1 MRFFQRA
8 LATVVLGLAAAAA
21 GASPASPVAG
31 AEYRVLDQPQQTDS
45 GNKVEVTEF
54 FWYACPHCYAF
65 EPDLAKWVAAQGDKI
80 VFKRIPVVFRE
91 SFIPQQKMYYAL
103 EAMGK
108 LGVMHKKVFDA
119 IHVDRKRLETDSA
132 ILEFVESQGIDK
144 AKFLDAYNSFA
155 VQTKVSRVPK
165 LQQAY
170 RIDSVPMVTI
180 DGRFVTAPS
189 ILGET
194 KDLNGKSERELHAAT
209 LEVMSALVADVA
221 KNKGGAKPAAKPAK
235 AKTAGAAAGAK

>member
-1 MRFFQRA
+1 MRFFQRV
-8 LATVVLGLAAAAA
+8 LATVALGLAAAAA

-91 SFIPQQKMYYAL
+91 TFIPQQKMYYAL

-108 LGVMHKKVFDA
+108 LGEMHKKVFDA
-119 IHVDRKRLETDSA
+119 IHVDRKRLDTDSA
-132 ILEFVESQGIDK
+132 ILEFVESHGIDK
-144 AKFLDAYNSFA
+144 TKFLDAYNSFA

-165 LQQAY
+165 LQQTY
-170 RIDSVPMVTI
+170 RIDSVPMVAI

-189 ILGET
+189 IVGET
-194 KDLNGKSERELHAAT
+194 KDLRGKSERELHAAT
-209 LEVMSALVADVA
+209 LEVMTALVADVV
-221 KNKGGAKPAAKPAK
+221 KQKGGSGAKPAAKPK
-235 AKTAGAAAGAK
+235 AAGAAAASK